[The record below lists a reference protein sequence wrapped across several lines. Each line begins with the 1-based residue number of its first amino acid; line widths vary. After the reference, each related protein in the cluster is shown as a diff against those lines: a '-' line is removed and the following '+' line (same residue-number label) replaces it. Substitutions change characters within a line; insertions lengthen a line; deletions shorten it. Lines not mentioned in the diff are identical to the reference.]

1 MFNNKF
7 QPNQRSEHL
16 NNKFLAKASISL
28 RSPRNSKSPQIE
40 YQTLAQAL
48 NLLRMQQNQRTSGK
62 NKRKIHKIFMFH
74 NANF

>member
-16 NNKFLAKASISL
+16 NNKFLTKASL
-28 RSPRNSKSPQIE
+28 PLPKFESPQIE

-48 NLLRMQQNQRTSGK
+48 NLLRMQQN
-62 NKRKIHKIFMFH
+62 
-74 NANF
+74 